1 MLLRRTRAQVVTLL
15 PHRTTEIR
23 RIPPTAEQVDTLAGV
38 FSRLTARRP
47 LTLISPDQPDA
58 ASAAR
63 RARRPV

>member
-1 MLLRRTRAQVVTLL
+1 MPGASSPLGRADYVLRQRFYTM
-15 PHRTTEIR
+15 
-23 RIPPTAEQVDTLAGV
+23 AGV

-47 LTLISPDQPDA
+47 LTLTSPDQPEA